1 MTDSIDN
8 TETAEDAP
16 ARIERVE
23 RTGAGELV
31 VYLAGRKEPHK
42 DACVARCFPWTLP
55 DTYLSVRDKNGKEIA
70 LLKSLDELPDHD
82 SREVIEG
89 QLREMIF
96 NPKIRRVLEWKHE
109 FGVTRIRCE
118 TDRGE
123 VTFQIRSREDV
134 RILSP
139 IRALLRDV
147 DGNTYELA
155 DLSQLDP
162 ASQKH
167 FMHFF

>member
-1 MTDSIDN
+1 MRQHHL
-8 TETAEDAP
+8 EVEDAP

-23 RTGAGELV
+23 RSGTGELV
-31 VYLAGRKEPHK
+31 VHLAGRDEPYE
-42 DACVARCFPWTLP
+42 DARVARCFPWTLP
-55 DTYLSVRDKNGKEIA
+55 DTYISVRDKDGKEIA
-70 LLKSLDELPDHD
+70 LLQTLDELPDGD
-82 SREVIEG
+82 SRELIEG
-89 QLREMIF
+89 ELREMIF

-109 FGVTRIRCE
+109 FDVTRIRCE

-123 VTFQIRSREDV
+123 VAFQIRSREDV

-147 DGNTYELA
+147 DGSTYELA

-162 ASQKH
+162 ASRKH
-167 FMHFF
+167 FLQFF